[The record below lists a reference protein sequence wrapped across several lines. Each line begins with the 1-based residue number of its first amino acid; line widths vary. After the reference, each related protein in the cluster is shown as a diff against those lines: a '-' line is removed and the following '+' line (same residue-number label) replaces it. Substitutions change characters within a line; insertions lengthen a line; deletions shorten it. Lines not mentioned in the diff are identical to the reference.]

1 LLGVWRSHGVTRCWN
16 GAETGE
22 ILETNWDTTFFMVTF
37 WKLGKKQWTFWKKT
51 MDILD
56 NKILIGKKTMEILET
71 WKEVKF
77 SLINLGNKLDTV
89 MFIPDKRCRH
99 GTARWGLK
107 TNFILRGNDEDD
119 C

>member
-1 LLGVWRSHGVTRCWN
+1 
-16 GAETGE
+16 
-22 ILETNWDTTFFMVTF
+22 
-37 WKLGKKQWTFWKKT
+37 
-51 MDILD
+51 
-56 NKILIGKKTMEILET
+56 MEILET